1 MAGLVVTI
9 DGPAGSGKSTVAR
22 LLAQRIGA
30 AFLDTGAM
38 YRAVTWAAL
47 EDKVDLSEDAPLAQ
61 VIDSH
66 SFGFAVSEGVTV
78 VTVDGLDI
86 TDRIRT
92 VELTAS
98 VRYVAASAEARGRL
112 VDMQRQFARDHRR
125 VVTEGRDQGTVAFP
139 GADVKIYLVADPAER
154 ARRRKAE
161 LDAQG
166 AQTDL
171 AQLQQAIEARDRSDQ
186 DRAVGPLKPADD
198 AVLIDTTELGIEEV
212 VERAARLVEE
222 RWSQSG

>member
-1 MAGLVVTI
+1 MAGFVVTI

-47 EDKVDLSEDAPLAQ
+47 QEKVDLSDDTRLVQ

-92 VELTAS
+92 VELTAN

-112 VDMQRQFARDHRR
+112 VDMQKQFARDHRR

-139 GADVKIYLVADPAER
+139 QADVKIYLVADPAER

-161 LDAQG
+161 IEAQG
-166 AQTDL
+166 GQTDL
-171 AQLQQAIEARDRSDQ
+171 AQLQQAIEARDKSDQ

-212 VERAARLVEE
+212 VERAVRLVEE

>member
-1 MAGLVVTI
+1 MAGFVVTI

-47 EDKVDLSEDAPLAQ
+47 QEKVDLSDDTRLVQ

-92 VELTAS
+92 VELTAN

-139 GADVKIYLVADPAER
+139 QADVKIYLVADPAER

-161 LDAQG
+161 IDAQG
-166 AQTDL
+166 GQTDL
-171 AQLQQAIEARDRSDQ
+171 AQLQQAIEARDKSDQ

-212 VERAARLVEE
+212 VERAVRLVEE